1 MNFIMEG
8 PWVIAVKI
16 NHLGKTTTAKFN
28 VNVP

>member
-8 PWVIAVKI
+8 PWYIVVKI
-16 NHLGKTTTAKFN
+16 NHQGKTTSAKFN